1 MPIFKDTET
10 GETFRVH
17 VCYQCDI
24 DRYPTGK
31 PIDATDKLAEP
42 LPDGSGWVCGDC
54 KVEELNKRKLRVLGP
69 QHPDVQAFITREER
83 EVRRWN
89 QYARRVNKTMNAG
102 LPYKTNRY
110 TGRTP
115 F

>member
-31 PIDATDKLAEP
+31 PIDA
-42 LPDGSGWVCGDC
+42 SGWVCGDC

-89 QYARRVNKTMNAG
+89 QYAIRVNKTMNAG

-110 TGRTP
+110 TGRTL